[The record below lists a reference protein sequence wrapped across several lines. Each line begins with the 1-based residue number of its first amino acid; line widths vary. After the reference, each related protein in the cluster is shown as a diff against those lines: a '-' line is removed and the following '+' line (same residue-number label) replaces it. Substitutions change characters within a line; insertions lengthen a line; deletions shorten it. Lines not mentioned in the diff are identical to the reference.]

1 MVFGWFV
8 DAFSSV
14 CSAVGSA
21 FSSVVEK
28 FTDVAKEFVATLAP
42 VISAIAPVLNALSIV
57 FPQLKV
63 LATIVNVLDKV
74 FTALGLSDKGV
85 EETGQDVL
93 DAQDAGIHLDDY
105 ESYDDYKQA
114 VDNFRLENPDKRG
127 DYSQI
132 EKVVAGTAVLSW
144 GMEEKFGPESSD
156 LVTAIVMDGPN
167 LEKGEGFFTPE
178 RTEAIVNGVKNIGDV
193 AKYFSGKLSVDEKH
207 EMQKELIGIVQKLEP
222 ETPIGEIQSAL
233 AQARQN

>member
-1 MVFGWFV
+1 MVFGWIV
-8 DAFSSV
+8 DAVSSV

-28 FTDVAKEFVATLAP
+28 FTDVAKEFVANLAP
-42 VISAIAPVLNALSIV
+42 IISAVAPVLNALSIV

-132 EKVVAGTAVLSW
+132 EKVTAGMAVLSW

-222 ETPIGEIQSAL
+222 ETPIGEIRSAL